1 LVADEAIEDSG
12 KIPETA
18 PKGDVADHIK
28 IYIFIVRLLQ
38 AFGTFHGA
46 FPCFHSNPNATRN
59 ARLSG
64 EFADRR
70 WQREGDANTDS
81 PFLRSSACFCL
92 SP

>member
-18 PKGDVADHIK
+18 PKGDVADRVK

-46 FPCFHSNPNATRN
+46 FPCFHSNPNATPMRDYP
-59 ARLSG
+59 
-64 EFADRR
+64 E
-70 WQREGDANTDS
+70 
-81 PFLRSSACFCL
+81 SSLTGALAAGTGCEH
-92 SP
+92 

>member
-18 PKGDVADHIK
+18 PKGDVADRVK

-38 AFGTFHGA
+38 AFGPFHGA
-46 FPCFHSNPNATRN
+46 FPCFHSNLNTTCN

-64 EFADRR
+64 EFTDRR
-70 WQREGDANTDS
+70 SGSENGMRTLAAPSCD
-81 PFLRSSACFCL
+81 
-92 SP
+92 